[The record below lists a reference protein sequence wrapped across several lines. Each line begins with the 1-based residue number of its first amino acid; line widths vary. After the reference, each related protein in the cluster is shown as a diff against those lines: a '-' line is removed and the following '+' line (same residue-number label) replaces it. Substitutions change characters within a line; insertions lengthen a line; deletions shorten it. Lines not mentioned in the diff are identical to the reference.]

1 MFNINKST
9 RLNDFKNFIS
19 EIGSRISYVKKNI
32 STVYNST
39 VYNIIPL
46 VTMHI
51 IPKHYDMMF
60 KKLFIN

>member
-9 RLNDFKNFIS
+9 RLNDFTNFNS
-19 EIGSRISYVKKNI
+19 EICNRISYVKKNI
-32 STVYNST
+32 STVYT
-39 VYNIIPL
+39 IIPL